1 MIQVKHLSKSYK
13 RKNKTNVIL
22 KNVNITLFDVGLVY
36 IIGPSGC
43 GKSTL
48 LNIFEGIDNDYEG
61 DVFINDTN
69 IRKLKGKAKRMFF
82 KNNIGIVSQAS
93 NLFESL
99 TVYQNLLL
107 TCYIKGINKSI
118 IDEYLKKYKLEKL
131 KNHKVSTLSGGEK
144 QRISLIRA
152 IVNKPKIIFADEPT
166 GALDKDNAQILMDE
180 LYELSK
186 TTLVIIV
193 THNLN
198 LINKYKGSIIEIKDK
213 EVEIKEN
220 LTINT
225 NYVRYSKLV
234 KEKDYSNLFIDSSF
248 KSNKAKNII
257 SFISLFV
264 GLFLIFGSF
273 SLNEGFNLNRD
284 NIYEKNINSNVVK
297 IYKNDYEDISKSK
310 LSLVKKKRPS
320 IENIQTFLCSFENI
334 NIYYNFDFYITNK
347 LIKINNIE
355 SNEYNLKFYFSSS
368 YENKILVNDIKK
380 ENIDSI
386 SITLDKSF
394 QFYEPTSKYKT
405 NERFYFENT
414 YNSYNI
420 IKEFKYLNE
429 PTIYLPYFYFLD
441 YLRNNIATQIS
452 IVTNKKISFLDLVY
466 LCLDDSNISSYSMYV
481 AISNNDIK
489 RIRNLMTNISNSN
502 KPIYKLESEYFFII
516 DSFVSLI
523 QALLLGIKMFIIVIC
538 LCNMFLIGFLTY
550 STVKKEKRII
560 AILRVLGSKEEYINN
575 IFLNEG
581 LIILFISL
589 ASSLLIFYISKT
601 LINKKL
607 YDFFVVS
614 NLMQI
619 SLSNLVLIVLSIIII
634 FISLYLFLLG
644 FSKRLSVKEELKEE

>member
-82 KNNIGIVSQAS
+82 KNNIGIVTQAS

-152 IVNKPKIIFADEPT
+152 IINKPKIIFADEPT

-186 TTLVIIV
+186 TTLVIVV

-198 LINKYKGSIIEIKDK
+198 LINEYKGSIIEIKDK

-273 SLNEGFNLNRD
+273 SLNEGFNLNKD

-347 LIKINNIE
+347 FI
-355 SNEYNLKFYFSSS
+355 
-368 YENKILVNDIKK
+368 
-380 ENIDSI
+380 
-386 SITLDKSF
+386 
-394 QFYEPTSKYKT
+394 
-405 NERFYFENT
+405 R
-414 YNSYNI
+414 
-420 IKEFKYLNE
+420 
-429 PTIYLPYFYFLD
+429 
-441 YLRNNIATQIS
+441 
-452 IVTNKKISFLDLVY
+452 VY
-466 LCLDDSNISSYSMYV
+466 S
-481 AISNNDIK
+481 
-489 RIRNLMTNISNSN
+489 R
-502 KPIYKLESEYFFII
+502 
-516 DSFVSLI
+516 
-523 QALLLGIKMFIIVIC
+523 
-538 LCNMFLIGFLTY
+538 
-550 STVKKEKRII
+550 
-560 AILRVLGSKEEYINN
+560 
-575 IFLNEG
+575 
-581 LIILFISL
+581 
-589 ASSLLIFYISKT
+589 
-601 LINKKL
+601 
-607 YDFFVVS
+607 
-614 NLMQI
+614 
-619 SLSNLVLIVLSIIII
+619 
-634 FISLYLFLLG
+634 
-644 FSKRLSVKEELKEE
+644 

>member
-13 RKNKTNVIL
+13 GKNKTNVIL

-48 LNIFEGIDNDYEG
+48 LNIFDGIDNEYEG

-69 IRKLKGKAKRMFF
+69 IRKLKGKEKRMFF

-131 KNHKVSTLSGGEK
+131 KNHKISILSGGEK

-152 IVNKPKIIFADEPT
+152 IINKPKIIFADEPT

-186 TTLVIIV
+186 TTLVIVV

-198 LINKYKGSIIEIKDK
+198 LINEYKGSIIEIKDK
-213 EVEIKEN
+213 EVEIREN

-284 NIYEKNINSNVVK
+284 TIYEKNINSNIVK

-347 LIKINNIE
+347 FIKINNIE
-355 SNEYNLKFYFSSS
+355 SKEYNLKFYFNSS
-368 YENKILVNDIKK
+368 YENKILINDIRK

-420 IKEFKYLNE
+420 IKEF
-429 PTIYLPYFYFLD
+429 
-441 YLRNNIATQIS
+441 
-452 IVTNKKISFLDLVY
+452 
-466 LCLDDSNISSYSMYV
+466 
-481 AISNNDIK
+481 
-489 RIRNLMTNISNSN
+489 
-502 KPIYKLESEYFFII
+502 
-516 DSFVSLI
+516 
-523 QALLLGIKMFIIVIC
+523 
-538 LCNMFLIGFLTY
+538 
-550 STVKKEKRII
+550 
-560 AILRVLGSKEEYINN
+560 
-575 IFLNEG
+575 
-581 LIILFISL
+581 
-589 ASSLLIFYISKT
+589 
-601 LINKKL
+601 
-607 YDFFVVS
+607 
-614 NLMQI
+614 
-619 SLSNLVLIVLSIIII
+619 
-634 FISLYLFLLG
+634 
-644 FSKRLSVKEELKEE
+644 

>member
-69 IRKLKGKAKRMFF
+69 IRKLKGKEKRMFF

-152 IVNKPKIIFADEPT
+152 IINKPKIIFADEPT

-186 TTLVIIV
+186 TTLVIVV

-198 LINKYKGSIIEIKDK
+198 LINEYKGSIIEIKDK

-234 KEKDYSNLFIDSSF
+234 KEKDYSNLFIDSGF

-284 NIYEKNINSNVVK
+284 TIYEKNINSNVVK

-334 NIYYNFDFYITNK
+334 NIYYNFDFYITN
-347 LIKINNIE
+347 
-355 SNEYNLKFYFSSS
+355 
-368 YENKILVNDIKK
+368 
-380 ENIDSI
+380 
-386 SITLDKSF
+386 
-394 QFYEPTSKYKT
+394 
-405 NERFYFENT
+405 
-414 YNSYNI
+414 
-420 IKEFKYLNE
+420 
-429 PTIYLPYFYFLD
+429 
-441 YLRNNIATQIS
+441 
-452 IVTNKKISFLDLVY
+452 
-466 LCLDDSNISSYSMYV
+466 
-481 AISNNDIK
+481 
-489 RIRNLMTNISNSN
+489 
-502 KPIYKLESEYFFII
+502 
-516 DSFVSLI
+516 
-523 QALLLGIKMFIIVIC
+523 
-538 LCNMFLIGFLTY
+538 
-550 STVKKEKRII
+550 
-560 AILRVLGSKEEYINN
+560 
-575 IFLNEG
+575 
-581 LIILFISL
+581 
-589 ASSLLIFYISKT
+589 
-601 LINKKL
+601 
-607 YDFFVVS
+607 
-614 NLMQI
+614 
-619 SLSNLVLIVLSIIII
+619 
-634 FISLYLFLLG
+634 
-644 FSKRLSVKEELKEE
+644 

>member
-13 RKNKTNVIL
+13 SKNKTNVIL

-48 LNIFEGIDNDYEG
+48 LSIFEGIDNEYEG

-69 IRKLKGKAKRMFF
+69 IRKLKGKEKRMFF
-82 KNNIGIVSQAS
+82 KNNIGIVTQAS

-118 IDEYLKKYKLEKL
+118 IDEYLNKYKLEKL

-152 IVNKPKIIFADEPT
+152 IINKPKIIFADEPT

-186 TTLVIIV
+186 TTLVIVV

-198 LINKYKGSIIEIKDK
+198 LINEYKGSIIEIKDK

-284 NIYEKNINSNVVK
+284 TIYEKNINSNIVK

-347 LIKINNIE
+347 FIKINNIE
-355 SNEYNLKFYFSSS
+355 SKEYNLKFYFNSS
-368 YENKILVNDIKK
+368 YENKILINDIRK

-589 ASSLLIFYISKT
+589 VASLLIFYIIKT

-619 SLSNLVLIVLSIIII
+619 SLSNLVLIVLSIIVI